1 MRQPYRHLCGVRRN
15 ENFAPKNL
23 KIHASADLWSKIS
36 PDNRVRIEPDIIF
49 KRPLPQGSVF
59 STIIAADELKHFA
72 AQLWNPQGDQIVLF
86 LQIRNIKLAI
96 NR

>member
-1 MRQPYRHLCGVRRN
+1 
-15 ENFAPKNL
+15 
-23 KIHASADLWSKIS
+23 
-36 PDNRVRIEPDIIF
+36 
-49 KRPLPQGSVF
+49 VF

-72 AQLWNPQGDQIVLF
+72 AQLWNPQGDQIVLL